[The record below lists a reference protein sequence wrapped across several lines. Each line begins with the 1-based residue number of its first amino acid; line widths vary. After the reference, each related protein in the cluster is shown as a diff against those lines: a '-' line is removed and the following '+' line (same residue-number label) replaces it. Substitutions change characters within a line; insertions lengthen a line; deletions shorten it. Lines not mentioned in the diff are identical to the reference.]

1 MLAGLY
7 RIEISNN
14 PLAEIT
20 DNAFD
25 GLERTLWELALHH
38 NALIEIP
45 SRAMRNLKKLK
56 FLDLSNNFI
65 ECIEIDSFAG
75 LSESLETLI
84 IANNY
89 IGTLPRD
96 VFASLPKLETI
107 DLSGNNLLQLDAAVF
122 QDGLQFLT
130 KVNCNV
136 LHN

>member
-1 MLAGLY
+1 M
-7 RIEISNN
+7 ENS
-14 PLAEIT
+14 
-20 DNAFD
+20 FD
-25 GLERTLWELALHH
+25 GLERTLWELSLHH

-75 LSESLETLI
+75 LGGSLETLI
-84 IANNY
+84 IANNF

-96 VFASLPKLETI
+96 AFATLPKLETI
-107 DLSGNNLLQLDAAVF
+107 DLSGNNLIQLDANVF

-130 KVNCNV
+130 KVTNKETHFSCMFT
-136 LHN
+136 